1 MEDGSG
7 NVAIEGHIFN
17 TDIHE
22 LKSGSVIFTGEIT
35 DYTDSIS
42 FKKFVSD
49 KDQIDYLKGIK
60 PGVWARM
67 QGYAA
72 DDQYQHDVVFNIRNL
87 ELIEH
92 KGREEKYEGEK
103 KRVEL
108 HLHTNMSQLDAT
120 STASD
125 FIKTAKKFGQ
135 KAIAITDHA
144 DVQSFPE
151 AYHTGASE
159 K

>member
-1 MEDGSG
+1 MVVEMLSLKD
-7 NVAIEGHIFN
+7 IFFN
-17 TDIHE
+17 TDIRE

-49 KDQIDYLKGIK
+49 QDQIDYLKGIK

-103 KRVEL
+103 RVEL

-125 FIKTAKKFGQ
+125 FIKTAKSLDRMQLQSRTMLMCKPFLKLITLGQ
-135 KAIAITDHA
+135 VKR
-144 DVQSFPE
+144 
-151 AYHTGASE
+151 
-159 K
+159 